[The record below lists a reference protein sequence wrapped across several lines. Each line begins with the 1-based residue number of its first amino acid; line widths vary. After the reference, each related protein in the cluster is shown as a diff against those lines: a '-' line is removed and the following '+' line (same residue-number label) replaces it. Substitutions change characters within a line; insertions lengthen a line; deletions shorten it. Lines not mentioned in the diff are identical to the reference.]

1 MLVFP
6 HIPLSFYV
14 LLIIILNTVL
24 FLKLCIYVGVYV
36 VCAAKE
42 ARRGCRIPWIWS
54 HSGWELP
61 KVGAKNWT
69 LICWKEQEGT
79 LHALNCQ
86 AISTAPVIK
95 HLKIL
100 FCSSCVYLRVGVC
113 AWVWG
118 QRRASN
124 LEPNLWAHQH
134 GCWEPNCS
142 PEECGMTKPYGPQTQ
157 PA

>member
-1 MLVFP
+1 MLIFP

-14 LLIIILNTVL
+14 LLIIILNTLL
-24 FLKLCIYVGVYV
+24 FLKLCIYVDVYV

-42 ARRGCRIPWIWS
+42 ARRGCWILWIWS

-86 AISTAPVIK
+86 AISPAPVIK
-95 HLKIL
+95 YLKIL
-100 FCSSCVYLRVGVC
+100 FVC
-113 AWVWG
+113 ISAG
-118 QRRASN
+118 
-124 LEPNLWAHQH
+124 
-134 GCWEPNCS
+134 GCMRLS
-142 PEECGMTKPYGPQTQ
+142 MGPEEGFKSGAKLLSPSTWLLGTKLFSGRVRND
-157 PA
+157 